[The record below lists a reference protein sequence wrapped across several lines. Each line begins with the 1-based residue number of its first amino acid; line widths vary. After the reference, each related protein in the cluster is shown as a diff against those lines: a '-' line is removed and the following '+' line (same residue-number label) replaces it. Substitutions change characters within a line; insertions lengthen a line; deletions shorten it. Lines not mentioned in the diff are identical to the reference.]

1 MLSIVQTAQHVI
13 YFTPEDGKIMNERD
27 DVLKYQLKQ
36 NPTPC
41 PYLIRVIL
49 IIVANLIFFKNM
61 SFSCIHIIF
70 YKYKIILI

>member
-41 PYLIRVIL
+41 PYLIRVML
-49 IIVANLIFFKNM
+49 IIVANLFF
-61 SFSCIHIIF
+61 F
-70 YKYKIILI
+70 

>member
-49 IIVANLIFFKNM
+49 IIVANLIFFKTCP
-61 SFSCIHIIF
+61 SHAYILFSTNTKLF
-70 YKYKIILI
+70 

>member
-41 PYLIRVIL
+41 PYLIRVML
-49 IIVANLIFFKNM
+49 IIVANLIFFLKTCP
-61 SFSCIHIIF
+61 SHAYILFSTNTKLF
-70 YKYKIILI
+70 